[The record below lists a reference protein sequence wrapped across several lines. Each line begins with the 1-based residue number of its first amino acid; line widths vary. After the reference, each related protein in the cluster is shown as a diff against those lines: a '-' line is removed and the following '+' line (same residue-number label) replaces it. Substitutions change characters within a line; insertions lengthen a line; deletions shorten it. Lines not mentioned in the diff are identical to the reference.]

1 MIFNDENYDNGQSA
15 KLDNPCI
22 GYTIT
27 GALHIRGVLI

>member
-1 MIFNDENYDNGQSA
+1 MIMDNQQT
-15 KLDNPCI
+15 LDNPYI